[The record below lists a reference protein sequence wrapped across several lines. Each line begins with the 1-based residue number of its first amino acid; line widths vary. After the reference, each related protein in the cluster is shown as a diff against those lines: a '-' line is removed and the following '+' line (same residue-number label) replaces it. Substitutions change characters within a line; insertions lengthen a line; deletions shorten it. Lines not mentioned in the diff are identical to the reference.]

1 MTLKVVHVITHL
13 ALGGATE
20 TVLTTCRLADPARF
34 EMSVLSGETS
44 EDEATLEV
52 SARQEGTALHHLPSL
67 KRAIRPPADG
77 RAYRDLVAW
86 LRRVRPD
93 IVHTHG
99 SKAGFLA
106 RIAARAAGVPVIVHT
121 VHGWGH
127 HERQHPLVR
136 RAYVALERRAARG
149 TDCLVAVAAA
159 NRDKGL
165 ADGIG
170 RFAQYEIIHS
180 CINIAAFRDV
190 AVDVPTLRASLGIP
204 ADALLVGTIGRLAP
218 QKAPQDF
225 VRMAAL
231 VHAQRPRTH
240 FVWVGGGPLE
250 FAMRGWIAEAGLG
263 SVVHLLG
270 YRDDVPQL
278 LRVLDVFVLTS
289 LWEGLPR
296 VFAQAMCA
304 ALPIV
309 ATLVDGAP
317 EAITHG
323 ENGFLVAPQDM
334 EAMAAHVVSLLDDP
348 ALRHA
353 LGQRGRSMADP
364 KFSERHMVHQIEAL
378 YLRLAHEKGLLAP
391 GPLSSAPPPNYS
403 ASPPTVT
410 L

>member
-20 TVLTTCRLADPARF
+20 TVLTTCRLADLARF

-44 EDEATLEV
+44 ADEATLEAA
-52 SARQEGTALHHLPSL
+52 ARQDSIALHHLPSL
-67 KRAIRPPADG
+67 IRAIRPPADL

-86 LRRVRPD
+86 LRRFRPD

-106 RIAARAAGVPVIVHT
+106 RLAARAADVPVIVHT

-127 HERQHPLVR
+127 HARQHPLTR
-136 RAYVALERRAARG
+136 RVYVALERRAARC

-159 NRDKGL
+159 NRDQGL
-165 ADGIG
+165 VDGIG

-180 CINIAAFRDV
+180 CIDIAAFRDV
-190 AVDVPTLRASLGIP
+190 VVDAPALRAFLGIP
-204 ADALLVGTIGRLAP
+204 PNALVVGTIGRLAP

-231 VHAQRPRTH
+231 VRKARPDTH

-250 FAMRGWIAEAGLG
+250 AAMRGWIADAGLG
-263 SVVHLLG
+263 EVVHLLG
-270 YRDDVPQL
+270 YRDNVPQL
-278 LRVLDVFVLTS
+278 LRIMDVFTLTS

-309 ATLVDGAP
+309 ATRVDGAP

-334 EAMAAHVVSLLDDP
+334 EAMAGQVVSLLDDP

-353 LGQRGRSMADP
+353 LGQRGRGMADP
-364 KFSERHMVHQIEAL
+364 QFSERHMVHQLEAL
-378 YLRLAHEKGLLAP
+378 YTRLAHEKGLPVPIPHSPAP
-391 GPLSSAPPPNYS
+391 SPNYS

>member
-1 MTLKVVHVITHL
+1 MRRLKVLHIITHL

-20 TVLTTCRLADPARF
+20 TVLTCCRLADPAGF
-34 EMSVLSGETS
+34 EMSVLSGKTS
-44 EDEATLEV
+44 SEEATLDAA
-52 SARQEGTALHHLPSL
+52 ARRDGIALHHLPSL
-67 KRAIRPPADG
+67 VRAIRPIADL

-86 LRRVRPD
+86 LRRFRPD

-106 RIAARAAGVPVIVHT
+106 RMAARAAGVPIVVHT
-121 VHGWGH
+121 IHGWGH
-127 HERQHPLVR
+127 HERQNPLVR
-136 RAYVALERRAARG
+136 RIYVALERRAARL

-170 RFAQYEIIHS
+170 LEKQYVVIHS
-180 CINIAAFRDV
+180 CIDIAAFRDV
-190 AVDVPTLRASLGIP
+190 VVDAPALRAALGIP
-204 ADALLVGTIGRLAP
+204 PEVPVVGTIGRLAP

-231 VHAQRPRTH
+231 VHARRPDAH
-240 FVWVGGGPLE
+240 FVWVGGGPLDA
-250 FAMRGWIAEAGLG
+250 AMRARIHDAGLDDT
-263 SVVHLLG
+263 VHLLG

-278 LRVLDVFVLTS
+278 LRIMDIFALTS

-317 EAITHG
+317 EAITQG

-334 EAMAAHVVSLLDDP
+334 EAMAAHVLSLLNDP
-348 ALRHA
+348 ALRRT
-353 LGQRGRSMADP
+353 LGQRGRAMADP
-364 KFSERHMVHQIEAL
+364 KFNEQHMARQIEAL
-378 YLRLAHEKGLLAP
+378 YLRLAREKGLLAADSFSP
-391 GPLSSAPPPNYS
+391 APASISS
-403 ASPPTVT
+403 SPPQVT

>member
-20 TVLTTCRLADPARF
+20 TVLTTCRLADSSRF
-34 EMSVLSGETS
+34 DMSVLSGATAR
-44 EDEATLEV
+44 DEATLE
-52 SARQEGTALHHLPSL
+52 AAAHREGVVLHQLPSL
-67 KRAIRPPADG
+67 TRAIRPPADW

-86 LRRVRPD
+86 LRRARPD

-106 RIAARAAGVPVIVHT
+106 RLAARAAGVPVVVHT

-127 HERQHPLVR
+127 HARQRPLVR
-136 RAYVALERRAARG
+136 RAYVALERHAARK
-149 TDCLVAVAAA
+149 TDCLIAVAAA
-159 NRDKGL
+159 NRDAGL

-170 RFAQYEIIHS
+170 TPSQYEIIHS
-180 CINIAAFRDV
+180 CIDIAAFRDV
-190 AVDVPTLRASLGIP
+190 DVDVPALRAALGIP
-204 ADALLVGTIGRLAP
+204 LGAAVVGTIGRLAP

-231 VHAQRPRTH
+231 VHAARPDAH

-250 FAMRGWIAEAGLG
+250 PAMRGWIAQAGL
-263 SVVHLLG
+263 SDVVHLLG

-278 LRVLDVFVLTS
+278 LRALDVFALTS

-309 ATLVDGAP
+309 ATSVDGAP

-334 EAMAAHVVSLLDDP
+334 ETMAAHILTLLDNP
-348 ALRHA
+348 ALRAAMGRH
-353 LGQRGRSMADP
+353 GQARAAFQFD
-364 KFSERHMVHQIEAL
+364 ERRMVQQIEAL
-378 YLRLAHEKGLLAP
+378 YLRLARDKGLLVP
-391 GPLSSAPPPNYS
+391 GPHAPLPSPNYS
-403 ASPPTVT
+403 SLPRVT